1 MDTDDIK
8 EYLDGIDG
16 YDQIRLVIIPRRNQS
31 KLLNINK
38 KQHEK
43 LKTYLKSNK
52 FKKKKIEFDRYY
64 YRDIIIEENEKYSL
78 RNIKLNTEYLSFMEI
93 RKDIDDFDFPYIV
106 KYDSEEN
113 IGITRYELKNI
124 LFEMI
129 ETNDEKYFRIV
140 LELNDDLSLKSEKS
154 DITKHIEKIF
164 DLKF

>member
-52 FKKKKIEFDRYY
+52 FKKKKIEIDRYY

-106 KYDSEEN
+106 KYDSEEK
-113 IGITRYELKNI
+113 IGITIYELKNI

-140 LELNDDLSLKSEKS
+140 LELNDDLSLKS